1 MDAGQLLNLVSK
13 PRTNHDLRDLLLYV
27 VIAVALVT
35 GVIWLAVHD
44 VDHHIIT
51 DAHQRY
57 LGAGIFTCFVFGFL
71 ISNNREMWRSPRV
84 WMLWVV
90 FLGAHLAGWSR
101 YMIGQVT
108 GVPIGLYAIVAVA
121 EITVF
126 STLSTFVFLRSSEKP

>member
-1 MDAGQLLNLVSK
+1 LSK
-13 PRTNHDLRDLLLYV
+13 PRISNEVRDLLLYV
-27 VIAVALVT
+27 VIGVALVT
-35 GVIWLAVHD
+35 GVIWLAEYD
-44 VDHHIIT
+44 ADHHINKDI
-51 DAHQRY
+51 QWRY

-108 GVPIGLYAIVAVA
+108 GVPIGLYAIVAIA

-126 STLSTFVFLRSSEKP
+126 STLTTFVFLRFSGKP